1 MLAAVGI
8 GAYSTIQEAAEAMV
22 RTTTL
27 YTPRKMQAYETMF
40 TLYRNLY
47 ENLKPRFEE
56 LAQLRSN
63 Q

>member
-1 MLAAVGI
+1 M
-8 GAYSTIQEAAEAMV
+8 
-22 RTTTL
+22 
-27 YTPRKMQAYETMF
+27 KAYETMF

-47 ENLKPRFEE
+47 ESLKPRFEE